1 MKDEIIAEVWKAKD
15 SISAEHQY
23 DVKRLVKHLR
33 AEEALSG
40 SRVLDLRA
48 KQILNNSNN
57 EK

>member
-1 MKDEIIAEVWKAKD
+1 MKDEVIAEVWKAKD

-33 AEEALSG
+33 TEEALSG

-48 KQILNNSNN
+48 RQHS
-57 EK
+57 ESRT